1 MDTEFT
7 PLEKTILKA
16 KGLSDDQLAAL
27 TQAGIGSREDLRT
40 VGDAQTLGELVS
52 GIDPGIAA
60 KVMDWAVGRAPNQAA
75 AASPPVAAS
84 SVVLEAA
91 DVVHCVH
98 CGARQP
104 KDYKTG
110 DLCLACGKQAEP
122 VFSCF
127 WCSSSGPGKF
137 CRSCGAAFVPTAE
150 LDLGVLLRHEGLPKD
165 EIPKRLRTMSPDEKD
180 VLWGRV
186 RKMRG

>member
-7 PLEKTILKA
+7 PLEKTILRA
-16 KGLSDDQLAAL
+16 KGLSGDQIAAL
-27 TQAGIGSREDLRT
+27 TQAGVGSRDDLRI
-40 VGDAQTLGELVS
+40 VGDAETLVEIVA
-52 GIDPGIAA
+52 GIDPEIAA
-60 KVMDWAVGRAPNQAA
+60 RVMEWAVGRAPKAA
-75 AASPPVAAS
+75 TATASEAAS

-91 DVVHCVH
+91 GVVDCAH

-104 KDYKTG
+104 KDYQTG

-122 VFSCF
+122 LYACF

-137 CRSCGAAFVPTAE
+137 CRACGAAFVPTAE

-165 EIPKRLRTMSPDEKD
+165 EIPKRLGAMSPEEKD
-180 VLWGRV
+180 LLWGRV
-186 RKMRG
+186 RKMRR